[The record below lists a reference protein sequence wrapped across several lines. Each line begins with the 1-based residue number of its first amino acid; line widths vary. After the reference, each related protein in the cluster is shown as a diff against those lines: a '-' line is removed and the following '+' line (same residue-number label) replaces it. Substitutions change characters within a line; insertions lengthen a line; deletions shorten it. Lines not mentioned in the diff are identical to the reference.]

1 MNFIKKVFE
10 DKSDESAHR
19 QFIRFG
25 KGDYRGRAV
34 LGWWKTKNIK
44 IKSSFEFANDLVLF
58 AANLGEVNFKGDIW
72 SKNEIENLSG
82 KKKSGKWVYNV
93 EDMTSSEV
101 INLADKIYYLLL
113 DGEGEGIK
121 LKIKK
126 KLPKPGKSE
135 KKVDVRFCL
144 LELDKKYASKVME
157 DFFWDIP
164 EGKKINVKHNF
175 VITDIVMPETNE
187 TDFAKIRELAK
198 RKGKIIREADV
209 DGRIVKTEKD
219 FEA

>member
-1 MNFIKKVFE
+1 MNFIKKVFQGE
-10 DKSDESAHR
+10 ADESAHR

-25 KGDYRGRAV
+25 KGDYKKRAV
-34 LGWWKTKNIK
+34 VGWWKTKNLK

-58 AANLGEVNFKGDIW
+58 AANLGEVNFSGDIW
-72 SKNEIENLSG
+72 SRDELEGLSG
-82 KKKSGKWVYNV
+82 KKKSGKWVYDV
-93 EDMTSSEV
+93 QDMTSSEV
-101 INLADKIYYLLL
+101 KDLADKAYYFLL

-164 EGKKINVKHNF
+164 EGKKISVKHNF
-175 VITDIVMPETNE
+175 IITEIVMPKTDE

-198 RKGKIIREADV
+198 RKGRIIREADV
-209 DGRIVKTEKD
+209 DGKIITSEKD